1 MQNPS
6 NIYVKLQFF
15 NSNLLCNKKVPDG
28 ERKVLGI
35 EIFVRERQKF
45 EIWRFDIERK
55 QLIGI
60 NGNVQGTEKLS
71 EIERSLR

>member
-1 MQNPS
+1 MLN
-6 NIYVKLQFF
+6 F
-15 NSNLLCNKKVPDG
+15 NFLIQICCVIKKFQMGRENV
-28 ERKVLGI
+28 RGI

-60 NGNVQGTEKLS
+60 NGNVHGTEKLS